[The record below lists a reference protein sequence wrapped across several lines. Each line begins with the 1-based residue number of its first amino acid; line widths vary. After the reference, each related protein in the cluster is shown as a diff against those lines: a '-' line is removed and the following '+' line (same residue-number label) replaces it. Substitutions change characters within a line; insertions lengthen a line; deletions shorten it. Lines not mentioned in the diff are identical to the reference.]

1 MFILGAEGMP
11 RRVYTYLWTGN
22 FQALNFLSSLG
33 AFILGIGQ
41 LVLRVQHGLLLLRR
55 ADRRHLRPVGRA
67 DAERQPRA
75 GPGRPPGTRGDPV
88 DHRHRRRVG
97 LKRRVR
103 WTVNMNGHR
112 WFRLFSFLSFGMT
125 YVTMLLG
132 GNVIASGSGL
142 ACPDWPTCDGS
153 VFASFNGAV
162 GIEWSHRVAALVLSL
177 LILALAILG
186 VAFES
191 RRPVLRTFSL
201 ISLGLVV
208 LLALVGGLV
217 IESQLAIVVVLIH
230 FGLAT
235 VLFGVLLVLMV
246 LANLREV
253 PKRWIDF
260 AWRASDARAPQ
271 EVSASPEPVAS
282 GGRSPAALSGHPAW
296 PLQR

>member
-1 MFILGAEGMP
+1 
-11 RRVYTYLWTGN
+11 
-22 FQALNFLSSLG
+22 
-33 AFILGIGQ
+33 
-41 LVLRVQHGLLLLRR
+41 
-55 ADRRHLRPVGRA
+55 
-67 DAERQPRA
+67 
-75 GPGRPPGTRGDPV
+75 
-88 DHRHRRRVG
+88 
-97 LKRRVR
+97 
-103 WTVNMNGHR
+103 MNGHR
-112 WFRLFSFLSFGMT
+112 WFRLLSALSFGLT

-153 VFASFNGAV
+153 IFASFQGAV
-162 GIEWSHRVAALVLSL
+162 GIEWSHRVAALALSL
-177 LILALAILG
+177 SILALAVLA
-186 VAFES
+186 VAVES
-191 RRPVLRTFSL
+191 RRPVLRTLSL

-217 IESQLAIVVVLIH
+217 IESQLAIVVVLLH

-260 AWRASDARAPQ
+260 AWRASESRSPADPEAAP
-271 EVSASPEPVAS
+271 SPVAS
-282 GGRSPAALSGHPAW
+282 GGRSPAALSGPSAW